1 MTSISIT
8 LIRGTHSE
16 FNIDDPEAIQI
27 IKLNKQE
34 IACIDNLE
42 VFSHIREL
50 HLADNLI
57 ERIENINFLQ
67 NLTFLDLSN
76 NRINSESL
84 LLSIGS
90 IPRNL
95 KDLNLSGNQCAED
108 ESALNALQ
116 DGYPD
121 LNIIVGVYVGGEII
135 ESFDG
140 LGFENSRIENPTD
153 SDEDNDSSD
162 DEGEEGDMPLNADE
176 VLKSL
181 VERKC
186 RLQSME
192 TFSVERTTEVL
203 YLILTDSVTINQALI
218 LLASNM
224 KPRLMCSSAIHHL
237 QFVDFNCPNIYYSLG
252 VEL

>member
-1 MTSISIT
+1 MTSISVT

-16 FNIDDPEAIQI
+16 FCIDDPETLHI

-42 VFSHIREL
+42 VFSHITEL
-50 HLADNLI
+50 HLSDNLI
-57 ERIENINFLQ
+57 ERIENISFLQ

-84 LLSIGS
+84 LLSIGLLPQK
-90 IPRNL
+90 I
-95 KDLNLSGNQCAED
+95 KDLNLSGNPCAED

-116 DGYPD
+116 DGYPN
-121 LNIIVGVYVGGEII
+121 LNIIVGVYIGGEII
-135 ESFDG
+135 ESFEG
-140 LGFENSRIENPTD
+140 SGFENSKIEILSGSED
-153 SDEDNDSSD
+153 GDSYSDEDD
-162 DEGEEGDMPLNADE
+162 GEEGDMPLNADE

-192 TFSVERTTEVL
+192 TFSVERTTEVML
-203 YLILTDSVTINQALI
+203 YIPNNI
-218 LLASNM
+218 SN
-224 KPRLMCSSAIHHL
+224 CFS
-237 QFVDFNCPNIYYSLG
+237 
-252 VEL
+252 